1 MLSPGFKVLIETA
14 PVSRRASE
22 LNVSLPEVLAG
33 LSKPVVSDQVYTV
46 NIYMILLILMAR
58 QMAIL
63 GIYYTI
69 ST

>member
-1 MLSPGFKVLIETA
+1 
-14 PVSRRASE
+14 
-22 LNVSLPEVLAG
+22 
-33 LSKPVVSDQVYTV
+33 VSDQVYTV